1 MSSFANQVA
10 LITGA
15 ASGLGLALMKRFL
28 DAGARCVGVD
38 VSAQRIEA
46 LKAHFD
52 PERVEFVV
60 GSVADYAVNESAVE
74 AACSR
79 FGGLDVFIGNAG
91 IWDFGISLMDLPEDK
106 IDAAFDEV
114 FSVNVKGYL
123 LGAKA
128 SAKALRKSKG
138 SIVFTLSNAALY
150 SGGGGPLYVA
160 SKHAGV
166 PAGKCSDPAS
176 DARGRSP

>member
-46 LKAHFD
+46 LKADFD

-60 GSVADYAVNESAVE
+60 GSVADYAVIESAV
-74 AACSR
+74 
-79 FGGLDVFIGNAG
+79 
-91 IWDFGISLMDLPEDK
+91 
-106 IDAAFDEV
+106 
-114 FSVNVKGYL
+114 
-123 LGAKA
+123 
-128 SAKALRKSKG
+128 
-138 SIVFTLSNAALY
+138 
-150 SGGGGPLYVA
+150 
-160 SKHAGV
+160 
-166 PAGKCSDPAS
+166 
-176 DARGRSP
+176 